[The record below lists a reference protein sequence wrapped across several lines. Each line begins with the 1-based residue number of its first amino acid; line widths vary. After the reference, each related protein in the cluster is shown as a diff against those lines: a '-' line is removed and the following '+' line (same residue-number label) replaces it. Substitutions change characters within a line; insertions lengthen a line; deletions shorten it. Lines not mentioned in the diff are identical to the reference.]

1 MCNHYNINQ
10 LSLEL
15 STQYSPEVNHIVWTI
30 HEFVENLE
38 IHHPYIF
45 GRPREYDFSM
55 LLKLLLYAYSRGIF
69 TSRPIAR
76 FAQENLPARWLTQE
90 QCPSH
95 ETICRFRRSD
105 ELAEILTDSFDYFV
119 SFLKKQGFI
128 DDKVFIDGTKLLADA
143 NKYTFVWKKNTIRY
157 EEMNRQQLVTL
168 LNELYDYYGRAS
180 IPEDTRL
187 TVEDLGEIIT
197 VLEVK
202 LQDLEQ
208 QIESNPKLSPN
219 PNKRE
224 RRFLKHRIKQV
235 KERQSKAMNYQKQH
249 ETFGSRNSY
258 SKTDKD
264 ATFMRMKEDP
274 MRNGQLK
281 PGYNLQVATRNQFFL
296 AYQLFPNPTDTRTLI
311 PFMKTHQTLFEK
323 SSVVA
328 MDAGYGSQPN
338 YEFLEDAFP
347 KLVSL
352 IPYNT
357 YLKEQSKKWREDDN
371 KVMNWDYDESDD
383 YYIDPK
389 GVRFNF
395 HAYRTRT
402 DKYGYT
408 RQFKEYQA
416 DKYDAN
422 QNLIES
428 ALTPKGYLR
437 KININP
443 EWEYY
448 KANQRELLSDPE
460 YRSIY
465 SLRKTDVEPAFGNLK
480 ANLGFNRFHVRGID
494 KVHNEIGL
502 ALMAANLKKLALI
515 LGVNKKVQNFYS
527 YRIKIWTFL
536 RTYLTASE

>member
-1 MCNHYNINQ
+1 
-10 LSLEL
+10 
-15 STQYSPEVNHIVWTI
+15 
-30 HEFVENLE
+30 
-38 IHHPYIF
+38 
-45 GRPREYDFSM
+45 
-55 LLKLLLYAYSRGIF
+55 
-69 TSRPIAR
+69 
-76 FAQENLPARWLTQE
+76 
-90 QCPSH
+90 
-95 ETICRFRRSD
+95 
-105 ELAEILTDSFDYFV
+105 
-119 SFLKKQGFI
+119 
-128 DDKVFIDGTKLLADA
+128 
-143 NKYTFVWKKNTIRY
+143 
-157 EEMNRQQLVTL
+157 
-168 LNELYDYYGRAS
+168 
-180 IPEDTRL
+180 
-187 TVEDLGEIIT
+187 
-197 VLEVK
+197 
-202 LQDLEQ
+202 
-208 QIESNPKLSPN
+208 
-219 PNKRE
+219 
-224 RRFLKHRIKQV
+224 
-235 KERQSKAMNYQKQH
+235 
-249 ETFGSRNSY
+249 
-258 SKTDKD
+258 
-264 ATFMRMKEDP
+264 
-274 MRNGQLK
+274 
-281 PGYNLQVATRNQFFL
+281 
-296 AYQLFPNPTDTRTLI
+296 
-311 PFMKTHQTLFEK
+311 
-323 SSVVA
+323 

-502 ALMAANLKKLALI
+502 ALMATNLKKLALI
-515 LGVNKKVQNFYS
+515 LGCLLYTSDAADDIALV
-527 YRIKIWTFL
+527 
-536 RTYLTASE
+536 